1 MPRIISGLA
10 KGIILETPPGMKTR
24 PTSDRAKEALFSILG
39 SVFEGKN
46 VLDLYSG
53 TGSLGI
59 EALSRGAKNCIFI
72 DRNKKAAQ
80 TINNNLNKCRLMGS
94 AHVLSM
100 DVNKALDTVKV
111 NGIRFS
117 CIFMDPPY
125 DRNLLNRT
133 IEKISEND
141 IIEKKGILVVEHSG
155 LETPP
160 GEIAGFLRRDRRSYG
175 AVNFSFYKQTDKFDK
190 SGDTG

>member
-10 KGIILETPPGMKTR
+10 KGIILETPAGMKTR

-39 SVFEGKN
+39 DVFIGKG

-59 EALSRGAKNCIFI
+59 ESLSRGAGHCVFI
-72 DRNKKAAQ
+72 DKNRKASQ
-80 TINNNLNKCRLMGS
+80 VIKNNIQKCKLES
-94 AHVLSM
+94 SSNVICM
-100 DVNKALDTVKV
+100 DVVKSIDLPEV
-111 NGIRFS
+111 RESKFA

-125 DRNLLNRT
+125 DKNLLART

-141 IIEKKGILVVEHSG
+141 IIEKKGILVVEHSDR
-155 LETPP
+155 EMPP
-160 GEIAGFLRRDRRSYG
+160 DELAGFLLGDRRSYG
-175 AVNFSFYKQTDKFDK
+175 AVNFSFFRQADIIEE
-190 SGDTG
+190 SGDAV